1 MIKYEVAKRMKQG
14 NVSTKKKVVVNLF
27 MIVTEGLLNLSVY
40 LSGKMSMMTKVI

>member
-1 MIKYEVAKRMKQG
+1 MIKYEVAKG
-14 NVSTKKKVVVNLF
+14 SLELKKKVVVNLF